1 MRILYVLVL
10 VAGPFSA
17 VAHHSPAQFDQTSF
31 VVIEGTVTE
40 FSWGNPHVYLAV
52 ETTGLRGE
60 RFVQQVE
67 AGPASQLLPRG
78 VTRDLLRAGDT
89 VTVRANPNRR
99 GGRYVVL
106 GVQLTTADGSR
117 FPLHARA
124 LRALG
129 SGDEVATS
137 IEGTWVPQPES
148 YLRLAAEMR
157 SWPMTE
163 RAREVLAGDRSDM
176 LAMQAACTPQGPP
189 ALMASSG
196 LIAVAADYGM
206 VTFDVDRAQVRR
218 VVHIGA
224 EHPVGLQPTLL
235 GHSIGWWDGTALVVD
250 TIGFTPHPEGMGFG
264 FPSSE
269 AKRIVERF
277 SLSDD
282 GTQLDYQIT
291 AEDSTYLTEAV
302 TYRTRWDYRPGQ
314 TATDAPCDPAVAL
327 RFLEKE

>member
-1 MRILYVLVL
+1 MA
-10 VAGPFSA
+10 AGPFSA

-40 FSWGNPHVYLAV
+40 FKWGNPHVYLAV
-52 ETTGLRGE
+52 ETTSPGGE

-67 AGPASQLLPRG
+67 AGPAAQLLPRG
-78 VTRDLLRAGDT
+78 VTRELLQVGDA

-106 GVQLTTADGSR
+106 GVELTTADGSR

-129 SGDEVATS
+129 AGDEVATS

-196 LIAVAADYGM
+196 RIAVAADDNT
-206 VTFDVDRAQVRR
+206 VTFDIDWAQVRR
-218 VVHIGA
+218 AIHIGA
-224 EHPVGLQPTLL
+224 EHPVDLQSTLL
-235 GHSIGWWDGTALVVD
+235 GHSIGSWDGTALIVD

-269 AKRIVERF
+269 AKHIVERF

-291 AEDSTYLTEAV
+291 ADDSTYLTEAV
-302 TYRTRWDYRPGQ
+302 TYQTRWDYRPGQ
-314 TATDAPCDPAVAL
+314 TATDAPCDPSVAR
-327 RFLEKE
+327 RFLEEE